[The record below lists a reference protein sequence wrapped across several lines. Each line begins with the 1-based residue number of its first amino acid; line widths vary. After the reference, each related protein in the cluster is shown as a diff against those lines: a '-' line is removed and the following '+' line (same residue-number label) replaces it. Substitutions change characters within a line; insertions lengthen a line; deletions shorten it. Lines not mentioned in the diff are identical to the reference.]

1 MMTLRPRLKQCF
13 RYEVIPS
20 EGVVLLYEGG
30 HFLLPGNVYIQ
41 LAPLLDGQHTVDE
54 IFACLQDKVPAVE
67 VLHALATLQSKN
79 LIVDI
84 PSPLPSEQAA
94 FWDMAD
100 VNVENAVRRL
110 RETTVS
116 IASFGA
122 IDSTPFQSYLASLGI
137 RVGDNG
143 ECWVVLTD
151 DYLHDDLTIFNQEA
165 LTYNRSWLL
174 VKPVGTE
181 LWIGPL
187 FRPGKTGC
195 WACLAHRLRG
205 ARKIESY
212 LQEKTGSSAP
222 RTVPLAMLPSTFHTA
237 LSIAATETAKWIG
250 CGQNETL
257 EGRIVTFDTLSLTTQ
272 SHTLVQRPQCPSCGD
287 PHAFAAKQSAPLCA
301 TKPQRRFLRTIVD
314 ITALHQKKR

>member
-1 MMTLRPRLKQCF
+1 MWRMLYGV
-13 RYEVIPS
+13 YEKPP
-20 EGVVLLYEGG
+20 
-30 HFLLPGNVYIQ
+30 FLLP
-41 LAPLLDGQHTVDE
+41 PL
-54 IFACLQDKVPAVE
+54 VE
-67 VLHALATLQSKN
+67 STLFLFKLYSHPLESVSVTTATIGL
-79 LIVDI
+79 
-84 PSPLPSEQAA
+84 
-94 FWDMAD
+94 
-100 VNVENAVRRL
+100 
-110 RETTVS
+110 
-116 IASFGA
+116 
-122 IDSTPFQSYLASLGI
+122 
-137 RVGDNG
+137 
-143 ECWVVLTD
+143 CLTD
-151 DYLHDDLTIFNQEA
+151 DYLHDDLSIFSQEA

-272 SHTLVQRPQCPSCGD
+272 SHTLVQRPQCPCCGD
-287 PHAFAAKQSAPLCA
+287 PHAFAANSLRHLCYKA
-301 TKPQRRFLRTIVD
+301 AERFLRTIVD